1 MLYQL
6 SHNHCPVA
14 LDLFIQSSVN
24 CTGTGTGTS
33 LVELRSKNNVL
44 EIDLEGLEDIYFVNN
59 EIYKEDLRPYQS
71 LTQKMFDKAENN

>member
-24 CTGTGTGTS
+24 CTGTGTS